1 MLITRKKKVCM
12 YFSHECAEENYIK
25 FSKKIE
31 EFGADVCRMDICY
44 IDDPK
49 NPAILSLVRILADP
63 YSYK

>member
-1 MLITRKKKVCM
+1 M

-31 EFGADVCRMDICY
+31 EFGADVGRMDICY